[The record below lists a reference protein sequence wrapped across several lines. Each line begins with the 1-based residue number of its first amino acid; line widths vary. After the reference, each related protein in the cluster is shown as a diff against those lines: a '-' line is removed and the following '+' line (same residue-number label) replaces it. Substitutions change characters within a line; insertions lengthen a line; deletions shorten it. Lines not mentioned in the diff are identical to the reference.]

1 MNRLARDVAF
11 CVKNYNK
18 TRTILSCVQLKPL
31 KNSSRSFALWKK
43 CAVQSMFYQNTSHS
57 TVVTTQA
64 PRFSSDATTIS
75 QIDYEHFCVET
86 LDSLCDYIEELVESV
101 DHLSTADVLN
111 KVNKANWT

>member
-11 CVKNYNK
+11 CVKNSNK
-18 TRTILSCVQLKPL
+18 TKTILSFVQLKPL
-31 KNSSRSFALWKK
+31 KSCRSFALWKK
-43 CAVQSMFYQNTSHS
+43 CAVQSMFHQNSSHS

-64 PRFSSDATTIS
+64 LRFSSDATTIS
-75 QIDYEHFCVET
+75 QIDYENFCVET

-111 KVNKANWT
+111 KVNKTNWT